1 MNKVTLGPTKVAT
14 PFNQHV
20 MNQLGRQNPKINQSR
35 ITVIHLSDTMIA
47 NNYITYQLVSLTFT
61 THLSYCEM
69 AVMMSNLQQ
78 APPRPIFQQLSQA
91 SYC

>member
-20 MNQLGRQNPKINQSR
+20 MNQLGRPNPKINQSR

-47 NNYITYQLVSLTFT
+47 NNYISAGFINVHHSFVLL
-61 THLSYCEM
+61 
-69 AVMMSNLQQ
+69 
-78 APPRPIFQQLSQA
+78 
-91 SYC
+91 